1 MSIYTRKGD
10 KGKTKLITGESVD
23 KDDACIH
30 CYGLLDELSSY
41 IGWLLSSFND
51 DAERVLTNEKAAL
64 IHAQE
69 VMLNAP
75 LAFLKPTLKADGCG
89 TSAKPLLPTEADVE
103 VLERLIDGMN
113 DEVRGLFKGF
123 VLPGG
128 QPLAAQ
134 SHVVRCVCRRIER
147 HLYTLV
153 KTSDEV
159 KKALN
164 QAYLLPYVNRLSDF
178 LYALAIKINYCAE
191 NK

>member
-75 LAFLKPTLKADGCG
+75 F
-89 TSAKPLLPTEADVE
+89 
-103 VLERLIDGMN
+103 
-113 DEVRGLFKGF
+113 FKTYF
-123 VLPGG
+123 E
-128 QPLAAQ
+128 
-134 SHVVRCVCRRIER
+134 S
-147 HLYTLV
+147 
-153 KTSDEV
+153 
-159 KKALN
+159 
-164 QAYLLPYVNRLSDF
+164 
-178 LYALAIKINYCAE
+178 
-191 NK
+191 

>member
-10 KGKTKLITGESVD
+10 KGKTQLITGESVD
-23 KDDACIH
+23 KDDARVQ

-41 IGWLLSSFND
+41 IGWLLSSFD
-51 DAERVLTNEKAAL
+51 PDAELVLSNEKAAL
-64 IHAQE
+64 LHAQE

-75 LAFLKPTLKADGCG
+75 LAFLKPTSADNGKECLF
-89 TSAKPLLPTEADVE
+89 KPLLPTEADVE
-103 VLERLIDGMN
+103 TLEKLIDGIN
-113 DEVRGLFKGF
+113 KEVGGLFKGF

-134 SHVVRCVCRRIER
+134 GHVVRCVCRRIER
-147 HLYTLV
+147 QLYTLL
-153 KTSDEV
+153 KTNDEV

-164 QAYLLPYVNRLSDF
+164 KAYLLPYVNRLSDF
-178 LYALAIKINYCAE
+178 LYALAIKINYCAK